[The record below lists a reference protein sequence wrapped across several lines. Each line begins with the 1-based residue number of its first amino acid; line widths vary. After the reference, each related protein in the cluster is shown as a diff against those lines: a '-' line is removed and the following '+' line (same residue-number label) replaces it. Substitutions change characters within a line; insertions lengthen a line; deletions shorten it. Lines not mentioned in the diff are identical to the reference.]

1 MKVQRVVVTGMGTVS
16 PIGLNVE
23 DYWKNLSAGK
33 SGVGLISKF
42 DATDYPVKVAA
53 EVKGLDPTKY
63 MDLKTVERTTRTI
76 HFVVPAAK
84 EAVASA
90 GLDMAREQAERVG
103 IVSANMQENRYV
115 SEGFNVLA
123 KRGPRRVDPLFFTK
137 GAPSIVSLQLGMLF
151 GARGPSTSVNS
162 LCASGADAIGCAL
175 NFIRL
180 GYADVMIVA
189 TSDASLDE
197 MTVAALSVIGALS
210 KEPDP
215 DKASRPFDL
224 NRSGFIYAEGSGVMV
239 LESYEHAVKRGA
251 PILAELAGAGWT
263 FDAYD
268 TTAPYPATEA
278 TAMRIA
284 IQNAGLGLEDVDCIN
299 AHGTSTRLNDVS
311 ETKAI
316 KMVFGERA
324 YQIPVTAHK
333 SMYGHMLSAGGL
345 VESIGAVLAISRGV
359 IPPTIHYETPDPD
372 CDLDYV
378 PNVARREQVNVCLKN
393 SFGLGGQNCCL
404 VFKKFKE
411 A

>member
-1 MKVQRVVVTGMGTVS
+1 VQRVVVTGVGTVC
-16 PIGLNVE
+16 PIGLNIE
-23 DYWKNLSAGK
+23 EYWGNLTAGK
-33 SGVGLISKF
+33 SGVGLIRKF

-53 EVKGLDPTKY
+53 EVKDLDPGKY
-63 MDLKTVERTTRTI
+63 MEPKTVERTTRTI
-76 HFVVPAAK
+76 HLVVPAAK

-90 GLDMAREQAERVG
+90 GLDIAQEQPERVG
-103 IVSANMQENRYV
+103 IVSANLQENRYV
-115 SEGFNVLA
+115 AQGFDPLA

-151 GARGPSTSVNS
+151 GAQGPSTSVNS

-197 MTVAALSVIGALS
+197 MTIAALSVIGALS
-210 KEPDP
+210 REPDP
-215 DKASRPFDL
+215 DKACRPFDL
-224 NRSGFIYAEGSGVMV
+224 NRSGFVYGEGSGVMI
-239 LESYEHAVKRGA
+239 LESYAHAMKRGA

-268 TTAPYPATEA
+268 TTAPQPDTEA
-278 TAMRIA
+278 MAMRIA
-284 IQNAGLGLEDVDCIN
+284 IRNAGLGPEDIDCIN
-299 AHGTSTRLNDVS
+299 AHGTSTRLNDAS

-324 YQIPVTAHK
+324 YRIPVSANK
-333 SMYGHMLSAGGL
+333 SMFGHMLSAGGM
-345 VESIGAVLAISRGV
+345 VESIGVVMSISHGI
-359 IPPTIHYETPDPD
+359 IPPTIHYETPDPE

-378 PNVARREQVNVCLKN
+378 PNVARRVQVNACLKN

-404 VFKKFKE
+404 VFKKFEE

>member
-1 MKVQRVVVTGMGTVS
+1 MQRVVVTGVGTVC
-16 PIGLNVE
+16 PIGLNIE
-23 DYWKNLSAGK
+23 EYWGNLTAGK
-33 SGVGLISKF
+33 SGVGLIRKF

-53 EVKGLDPTKY
+53 EVKDLDPGKY
-63 MDLKTVERTTRTI
+63 MEPKTVERTTRTI
-76 HFVVPAAK
+76 HLVVPAAK

-90 GLDMAREQAERVG
+90 GLDIAQEQPERVG
-103 IVSANMQENRYV
+103 IVSANLQENRYV
-115 SEGFNVLA
+115 AQGFDTLA

-151 GARGPSTSVNS
+151 GAQGPSTSVNS

-197 MTVAALSVIGALS
+197 MTIAALSVIGALS
-210 KEPDP
+210 REPDP
-215 DKASRPFDL
+215 DKACRPFDL
-224 NRSGFIYAEGSGVMV
+224 NRSGFVYGEGSGVMI
-239 LESYEHAVKRGA
+239 LESYAHAMKRGA

-268 TTAPYPATEA
+268 TTAPQPDTEA
-278 TAMRIA
+278 MAMRIA
-284 IQNAGLGLEDVDCIN
+284 IRNAGLGPEDIDCIN
-299 AHGTSTRLNDVS
+299 AHGTSTRLNDAS

-324 YQIPVTAHK
+324 YRIPVSANK
-333 SMYGHMLSAGGL
+333 SMFGHMLSAGGM
-345 VESIGAVLAISRGV
+345 VESIGVVMSISHGI
-359 IPPTIHYETPDPD
+359 IPPTIHYETPDPE

-378 PNVARREQVNVCLKN
+378 PNVARRVQVNACLKN

-404 VFKKFKE
+404 VFKKFEE

>member
-1 MKVQRVVVTGMGTVS
+1 VQRVVVTGVGTVC
-16 PIGLNVE
+16 PIGLNIE
-23 DYWKNLSAGK
+23 EYWGNLTAGK
-33 SGVGLISKF
+33 SGVGLIRKF

-53 EVKGLDPTKY
+53 EVKDLDPGKY
-63 MDLKTVERTTRTI
+63 MEPKTVERTTRTI
-76 HFVVPAAK
+76 HLVVPAAK

-90 GLDMAREQAERVG
+90 GLDIAQEQPERVG
-103 IVSANMQENRYV
+103 IVSANLQENRYV
-115 SEGFNVLA
+115 AQGFDTLA

-151 GARGPSTSVNS
+151 GAQGPSTSVNS

-197 MTVAALSVIGALS
+197 MTIAALSVIGALS
-210 KEPDP
+210 REPDP
-215 DKASRPFDL
+215 DKACRPFDL
-224 NRSGFIYAEGSGVMV
+224 NRSGFVYGEGSGVMI
-239 LESYEHAVKRGA
+239 LESYAHAMKRGA

-268 TTAPYPATEA
+268 TTAPQPDTEA
-278 TAMRIA
+278 MAMRIA
-284 IQNAGLGLEDVDCIN
+284 IRNAGLGPEDIDCIN
-299 AHGTSTRLNDVS
+299 AHGTSTRLNDAS

-324 YQIPVTAHK
+324 YRIPVSANK
-333 SMYGHMLSAGGL
+333 SMFGHMLSAGGM
-345 VESIGAVLAISRGV
+345 VESIGVVMSISHGI
-359 IPPTIHYETPDPD
+359 IPPTIHYETPDPE

-378 PNVARREQVNVCLKN
+378 PNVARRVQVNACLKN

-404 VFKKFKE
+404 VFKKFEE

>member
-1 MKVQRVVVTGMGTVS
+1 MQRVVVTGVGTVC
-16 PIGLNVE
+16 PIGLNIE
-23 DYWKNLSAGK
+23 EYWGNLTAGK
-33 SGVGLISKF
+33 SGVGLIRKF

-53 EVKGLDPTKY
+53 EVKDLDPGKY
-63 MDLKTVERTTRTI
+63 MEPKTVERTTRTI
-76 HFVVPAAK
+76 HLVVPAAK

-90 GLDMAREQAERVG
+90 GLDIAQEQPERVG
-103 IVSANMQENRYV
+103 IVSANLQENRYV
-115 SEGFNVLA
+115 AQGFDTLA

-151 GARGPSTSVNS
+151 GAQGPSTSVNS

-197 MTVAALSVIGALS
+197 MTIAALSVIGALS
-210 KEPDP
+210 REPDP
-215 DKASRPFDL
+215 DKACRPFDL
-224 NRSGFIYAEGSGVMV
+224 NRSGFVYGEGSGVMI
-239 LESYEHAVKRGA
+239 LESYAHAMKRGA

-268 TTAPYPATEA
+268 TTAPQPDTEA
-278 TAMRIA
+278 MAMRIA
-284 IQNAGLGLEDVDCIN
+284 IRNAGLGPEDIDCVN
-299 AHGTSTRLNDVS
+299 AHGTSTRLNDAS

-324 YQIPVTAHK
+324 YRIPVTANK
-333 SMYGHMLSAGGL
+333 SMFGHMLSAGGM
-345 VESIGAVLAISRGV
+345 VESIGVVMSISRGI
-359 IPPTIHYETPDPD
+359 IPPTIHYETPDPE

-378 PNVARREQVNVCLKN
+378 PNVARRVQVNACLKN

-404 VFKKFKE
+404 VFKKFEE

>member
-1 MKVQRVVVTGMGTVS
+1 MQRVVVTGVGTVC
-16 PIGLNVE
+16 PIGLNIE
-23 DYWKNLSAGK
+23 EYWGNLTAGK
-33 SGVGLISKF
+33 SGVCLIKKF

-53 EVKGLDPTKY
+53 EVKDLDPGKY
-63 MDLKTVERTTRTI
+63 MEPKTVERTTRTI
-76 HFVVPAAK
+76 HLVVPAAK

-90 GLDMAREQAERVG
+90 GLDMAQEPAERVG
-103 IVSANMQENRYV
+103 IVSANLQENRYV
-115 SEGFNVLA
+115 AQGFDTLA

-151 GARGPSTSVNS
+151 GAQGPSTSVNS

-197 MTVAALSVIGALS
+197 MTIAALSVIGALS
-210 KEPDP
+210 REPDP
-215 DKASRPFDL
+215 DKACRPFDL
-224 NRSGFIYAEGSGVMV
+224 NRSGFVYGEGSGVMI
-239 LESYEHAVKRGA
+239 LESYAHAIKRGA
-251 PILAELAGAGWT
+251 PVLAELAGAGWT

-268 TTAPYPATEA
+268 TTAPQPDTEA
-278 TAMRIA
+278 MAMRTA
-284 IQNAGLGLEDVDCIN
+284 IRNAGLGLEDIDCVN
-299 AHGTSTRLNDVS
+299 AHGTSTRLNDAS

-324 YQIPVTAHK
+324 YRIPITANK
-333 SMYGHMLSAGGL
+333 SMFGHMLSAGGM
-345 VESIGAVLAISRGV
+345 VESIGVVMSISRGI
-359 IPPTIHYETPDPD
+359 IPPTIHYETPDPE

-378 PNVARREQVNVCLKN
+378 PNVARQVQVNACLKN

-404 VFKKFKE
+404 VFKKFEE